1 MKPVD
6 HVSES
11 TILHVDM
18 DAFFASVEERDN
30 PALKGKAVVVG
41 TGIRGV
47 VSAANYEARKFGIH
61 AAMPVGRAK
70 RLAPHAIFVPPNMSR
85 YSEVSSHIMEI
96 FRSVTPLVEPL
107 SLDEAFLDVTGAKRL
122 LGDGREIAKQIRAK
136 VEASEGITCSV
147 GIATTK
153 FIAKLASGR
162 CKPNGM
168 LEIASDRVLEFLHP
182 LPVNAIW
189 GVGPKTNEELLKLG
203 LQTVAD
209 IANTPRSTLIKILG
223 QASGASLYEL
233 AWGRDYRDVITEHI
247 EKSISASETFSFDLD
262 KQEEILKEYLRLS
275 EKVSERMREKG
286 LAANTITIK
295 VRFADFKTISR
306 SKTLDL
312 PTTGTQEIFEVVKA
326 LYLALDLDKALI
338 RLVGV
343 GLDSLVENEDLQQ
356 MVLGQRESGW
366 MQVDRAVDL
375 VKEKF
380 GRASLR
386 PARLVSEDDE
396 DNSG

>member
-1 MKPVD
+1 V
-6 HVSES
+6 
-11 TILHVDM
+11 
-18 DAFFASVEERDN
+18 
-30 PALKGKAVVVG
+30 
-41 TGIRGV
+41 
-47 VSAANYEARKFGIH
+47 
-61 AAMPVGRAK
+61 
-70 RLAPHAIFVPPNMSR
+70 
-85 YSEVSSHIMEI
+85 
-96 FRSVTPLVEPL
+96 
-107 SLDEAFLDVTGAKRL
+107 LD
-122 LGDGREIAKQIRAK
+122 
-136 VEASEGITCSV
+136 
-147 GIATTK
+147 
-153 FIAKLASGR
+153 
-162 CKPNGM
+162 
-168 LEIASDRVLEFLHP
+168 FLHP
-182 LPVNAIW
+182 LAASQIW
-189 GVGPKTNEELLKLG
+189 GVGAKTNEQLAKMG
-203 LQTVAD
+203 LFTVGD

-247 EKSISASETFSFDLD
+247 EKSISASETFSFDID